1 MIKDATAHPG
11 NVDLQ
16 PGSGPALSGE
26 PVAVPAWSPQE
37 HAVIA
42 AHRVGQRAVVPAAL
56 VVTRVLDAVAP
67 AGAARRLGGLLF
79 HAGIAAEDTLQMS
92 FTGRTG
98 DAAVGVSLSRLH
110 DDGDATSA
118 VELEALMPADGRA
131 PDPAAPVQ
139 RGPGDR
145 MDVAGFYRDLAAA
158 GNTFLPALRLVT
170 GLYRQGQR
178 IDVDI
183 TGRDAPDAACWDA
196 CLHALLALPD
206 DAPSFAHVIHSIDRI
221 DVWGP
226 VRGTLSATGWLRTTH
241 ARGFVADLQVRD
253 VDGQVV
259 AEAVGVTYAR
269 LAQCRQTLSV
279 AGNISLEPFQE
290 AFDHLAQGAGLCV
303 LTAGFDQLHQ
313 TLLDPAGVADAP
325 ECSELLLLVDLSQWD
340 MPELAVQGDAWQEA
354 RAAGAEVSLLPNYLQ
369 VLGLNRYETDY
380 LYEEIFD
387 DRSYLRDN
395 IVLEDDDVVLDIGA
409 NIGLFSLHMLDLNPS
424 VRVLAFEPSPVTAAV
439 ARANLEGRGRATVFQ
454 QGVAEAQGSA
464 VFTHYATST
473 VFSGFHVDAQ
483 EDRRAIEQV
492 IENQLSDAHVD
503 GQHDSYVEDLVAN
516 RLEGHKVEVALTSV
530 SDVIDQHGLASIGL
544 LKVDAEKSEDAILRG
559 IRPEHWPRI
568 RQLMLEVHDQEGTRT
583 SQIVRF
589 LESMGFAV
597 VLREEEKLR
606 QSGLVALSATRT
618 ARRAMPSI
626 GRNARALQVRCAEL
640 LDSLQAFRARSRSP
654 VTVVL
659 AASHPTSA
667 TSAHMRRQ
675 YRHVM
680 AGFRRAAGALP
691 GVAVVAQREV
701 LRRYAVS
708 PAEAVSTQ
716 VEDAGVPFPMEWY
729 AATAMW
735 ALRSHALRQHALKKV
750 LVVDCDNTLWQG
762 LCAEDGP
769 RGVTITP
776 ALRRWQA
783 FLVAQ
788 RRAGVVL
795 CLCSRNVPED
805 VWAVFEQHPDMLLR
819 AEDIALAKIGWA
831 PKSTLIA
838 EIAAD
843 LDLAIDSVVF
853 VDDNPAECLQ
863 VGTEHPGVSCLVF
876 PQQAAQIDAFW
887 RHTWALD
894 LLRRSP
900 DGTDRVQLYRDEGV
914 RKAFRRAH
922 GGLEAFVDGL
932 QLVVEL
938 DAIGPG
944 HEARVAELAQRT
956 NQFNLHARL
965 RSADAVNAY
974 LQQPRVRGWIIRAR
988 DRFGDYGVVGACYG
1002 ELVGD
1007 AFSVENILL
1016 SCRVLGRGVEQRLGQ
1031 LLATALEGLGI
1042 RHGHLKAQRTVRNV
1056 PATSFFLA
1064 VTGLDAAVGAAVFT
1078 TAALRQVP
1086 LMVVGPD
1093 TCAAGG
1099 EAARPADG
1107 PGAATTAQW
1116 NARWEQWIFS
1126 VSHSAAG
1133 IAEAIWGERDHGPQ
1147 DDTVSRT
1154 YAERVAYGLWR
1165 DVLGAG
1171 PVRREDDFFAAGG
1184 TSLRLVRL
1192 VSAVNRHFGISLR
1205 LSDLYGNASLAAL
1218 GALIDARLGR
1228 PSQAVVATGE
1238 RAAGLAPTQE
1248 GLWFIHALNPASPA
1262 YLAAVAACVSAP
1274 VQAAALQP
1282 RLQRLLQTDSV
1293 LASRYRLDGA
1303 RTVVE
1308 IDPGATVAV
1317 VEVDAADWTL
1327 AQLVDHAG
1335 DASRQLIDLQRG
1347 PLLRAYLYRWTAS
1360 RSVLLLVS
1368 HHLVVDL
1375 RSLELLLGR
1384 LLGETWASQ
1393 DIADRGDFIDFAVA
1407 HRRALD
1413 SDIGS
1418 TLRREWAK
1426 RLANPPPPLLER
1438 VTGGAEWGAVGFAVA
1453 TASIGLTTLQRLVE
1467 SSVALQ
1473 TSKFLVL
1480 FSAFVHHCSETF
1492 GREEFIVGTPV
1503 SLREDDRHAEA
1514 IGNFVTTLP
1523 VRARV
1528 PDGDFSVLHAAVRE
1542 AFVDALAGK
1551 ALPLHQ
1557 ISQGLAAGRRRIA
1570 LVQVLFSYHAD
1581 ETGIPIQQF
1590 CDHGQLSAP
1599 FRIGELPC
1607 QILGLHQQVEQVE
1620 LALETFDCD
1629 RGLGLNL
1636 KYSLAYLERERAQ
1649 QFLQTFIDLL
1659 ELVAAEP
1666 KATLT
1671 KRLHQP
1677 DAWRYDTTD
1686 LG

>member
-1 MIKDATAHPG
+1 M
-11 NVDLQ
+11 
-16 PGSGPALSGE
+16 
-26 PVAVPAWSPQE
+26 
-37 HAVIA
+37 
-42 AHRVGQRAVVPAAL
+42 PAAL
-56 VVTRVLDAVAP
+56 VVTRVLDVVAP
-67 AGAARRLGGLLF
+67 AGAACQLGGLVF
-79 HAGIAAEDTLQMS
+79 HVGIAEDDALQVS
-92 FTGRTG
+92 FTGRTD
-98 DAAVGVSLSRLH
+98 DAATSVRLSRLH
-110 DDGDATSA
+110 DDGDATPA
-118 VELEALMPADGRA
+118 VELEALLLAGGRA
-131 PDPAAPVQ
+131 PDPAAAAR
-139 RGPGDR
+139 RGPGDP
-145 MDVAGFYRDLAAA
+145 MDVGGFYQDLADA

-170 GLYRQGQR
+170 GLYRQEQR
-178 IDVDI
+178 IEVDI
-183 TGRDAPDAACWDA
+183 MGRDAPDAACWDA
-196 CLHALLALPD
+196 CLHALLALPE
-206 DAPSFAHVIHSIDRI
+206 DAPSLAHVIQSIDRI

-226 VRGTLSATGWLRTTH
+226 VRGTLSATGWLRTAH

-269 LAQCRQTLSV
+269 LAQRRPTLSV

-303 LTAGFDQLHQ
+303 RTAGFDQVHQ

-340 MPELAVQGDAWQEA
+340 TPALAVQGDAWREA
-354 RAAGAEVSLLPNYLQ
+354 RSAGAEPALLPNHLQ

-503 GQHDSYVEDLVAN
+503 GQHDSYVEDLVAH
-516 RLEGHKVEVALTSV
+516 RLEGHQVEVALTSV

-559 IRPEHWPRI
+559 IRAEHWSRI

-583 SQIVRF
+583 AEIIGF
-589 LESMGFAV
+589 LESMGYTV

-626 GRNARALQVRCAEL
+626 GRNARALQARCGEL
-640 LDSLQAFRARSRSP
+640 LTSLQAFRARSATP
-654 VTVVL
+654 VTLIL
-659 AASHPTSA
+659 AASHPASA

-675 YRHVM
+675 YRHVV
-680 AGFRRAAGALP
+680 AGFRRAVEALP

-701 LRRYAVS
+701 LHRYAMS
-708 PAEAVSTQ
+708 PSGAASAQ

-735 ALRSHALRQHALKKV
+735 ALRGHAQRQHALKKV

-788 RRAGVVL
+788 RRAGVIL

-805 VWAVFEQHPDMLLR
+805 VWAVFAQHPDMLLR
-819 AEDIALAKIGWA
+819 AEDIALARIGWA

-838 EIAAD
+838 EIAAE
-843 LDLAIDSVVF
+843 LDLSIDSLVF

-863 VGTEHPGVSCLVF
+863 VGSAHPGVSCLVF

-887 RHTWALD
+887 RHTWGLD

-900 DGTDRVQLYRDEGV
+900 GGTDRVELYRQEGE

-922 GGLEAFVDGL
+922 GGLEAFVEGL

-938 DAIGPG
+938 ERIGAG
-944 HEARVAELAQRT
+944 HGARVAELAQRT

-965 RSADAVNAY
+965 RSKEAVTAY
-974 LQQPRVRGWIIRAR
+974 LQQPQVHGWIVRAR

-1002 ELVGD
+1002 ELAGD
-1007 AFSVENILL
+1007 VFVVENILL

-1031 LLATALEGLGI
+1031 LLAAALEGMGVRQGQLQ
-1042 RHGHLKAQRTVRNV
+1042 AQRTVRNV
-1056 PATSFFLA
+1056 PAASFFLA
-1064 VTGLDAAVGAAVFT
+1064 VTGQDAGVGTAGFT
-1078 TAALRQVP
+1078 TATLRQIP
-1086 LMVVGPD
+1086 LLVIAADAG
-1093 TCAAGG
+1093 AAGNDVPVPTDSPVA
-1099 EAARPADG
+1099 ES
-1107 PGAATTAQW
+1107 TAHW
-1116 NARWEQWIFS
+1116 DARWEQWIFG

-1133 IAEAIWGERDHGPQ
+1133 IAEAIWGARGDAAQ
-1147 DDTVSRT
+1147 DDTASHT
-1154 YAERVAYGLWR
+1154 DTERVVYGFWR

-1171 PVRREDDFFAAGG
+1171 PARREDDFFATGG

-1192 VSAVNRHFGISLR
+1192 VSAVNRHFGIALR

-1218 GALIDARLGR
+1218 GALIDARLSR
-1228 PSQAVVATGE
+1228 PSQPVVAIGD
-1238 RAAGLAPTQE
+1238 RAAALAPTQE
-1248 GLWFIHALNPASPA
+1248 GLWFIHTLNPASPA
-1262 YLAAVAACVSAP
+1262 YLAAVAVCVSAP
-1274 VQAAALQP
+1274 VHAGTLQP
-1282 RLQRLLQTDSV
+1282 RLRRLLQTDPV

-1303 RTVVE
+1303 RTVVDV
-1308 IDPGATVAV
+1308 DPEATVDV
-1317 VEVDAADWTL
+1317 VEVDATDWTL
-1327 AQLVDHAG
+1327 DQVVAHAG
-1335 DASRQLIDLQRG
+1335 TASRQPIDLQHG
-1347 PLLRAYLYRWTAS
+1347 PLLRAHLYRWTAS
-1360 RSVLLLVS
+1360 RTVVLLVS

-1375 RSLELLLGR
+1375 RSLELMLGR
-1384 LLGETWASQ
+1384 VLDEGREPREG
-1393 DIADRGDFIDFAVA
+1393 ADRGDFMDFAA
-1407 HRRALD
+1407 GHRAALEGD
-1413 SDIGS
+1413 AGEA
-1418 TLRREWAK
+1418 LRRGWAQ
-1426 RLANPPPPLLER
+1426 RLADPPPPLLER
-1438 VTGGAEWGAVGFAVA
+1438 TAGGGTSGPAAFSVA
-1453 TASIGLTTLQRLVE
+1453 TGTVGSATLQRLVE
-1467 SSVALQ
+1467 RSATLQ
-1473 TSKFLVL
+1473 TSTFLLL
-1480 FSAFVHHCSETF
+1480 FSAFARHCATAF
-1492 GREEFIVGTPV
+1492 GREEFILGTPV
-1503 SLREDDRHAEA
+1503 SLRDDDRHAEA

-1523 VRARV
+1523 VRVRI
-1528 PDGDFSVLHAAVRE
+1528 PDGSLVALHDGVRAA
-1542 AFVDALAGK
+1542 FIDALRGK
-1551 ALPLHQ
+1551 ALPLHH
-1557 ISQGLAAGRRRIA
+1557 ISQGMGGGRRRVP

-1581 ETGIPIQQF
+1581 EAGLPIQQF

-1599 FRIGELPC
+1599 FRLGEVPC
-1607 QILGLHQQVEQVE
+1607 QMLGLHQQVEQVE
-1620 LALETFDCD
+1620 LALETFACD

-1636 KYSLAYLERERAQ
+1636 KHSQAHLDSARAQ
-1649 QFLQTFIDLL
+1649 QFLQTFIGVL
-1659 ELVAAEP
+1659 EAMAAEP
-1666 KATLT
+1666 EP
-1671 KRLHQP
+1671 R
-1677 DAWRYDTTD
+1677 
-1686 LG
+1686 